1 MAEAG
6 VGKEHEGEDLQDQ
19 LHRTS
24 PKAYTGQLP

>member
-19 LHRTS
+19 LRGMS
-24 PKAYTGQLP
+24 PKVYTGQLP